1 MPANLPP
8 QYFVAEKKYREAKS
22 VPEKIAA
29 LEEMLMLM
37 PKHKGTDKL
46 RAALR
51 RKLARLKDAQE
62 AARKKGKQGRSFVI
76 EKEGAG
82 QVVLVGLPNVGKSTL
97 VAQTT
102 KAEPEVAEYPF
113 TTRIPTPGML
123 PYEDVQIQLIDL
135 PPLSQEYTEPW
146 LIDMLKRAD
155 LLLIMLDLTA
165 DPLSQWE
172 ETVLLLERFKIVLKE
187 LKKEVPSG
195 WMVKKAMVVANKIDV
210 PGSEET
216 LEIFKELWGVD
227 LPFQAISAKKK
238 VNIEEMTRGIYSFL
252 DVIRIYSKAPGKKP
266 DLDTPFII
274 KRGSTVLDFAEKVH
288 KEIAA
293 KLKFARVWN
302 KELKGLRVERDYVLQ
317 DKDIVELRT

>member
-238 VNIEEMTRGIYSFL
+238 VNIEEMARGIYSFL